1 MKKLKL
7 ILFGASLFMLA
18 SCGSKAPE
26 ETETTTSAPTAVE
39 QVEETEDSE
48 KINDTEASETADPA
62 DIDAVIAKI
71 EDLRNKAIES
81 GAKDFAPGILDELD
95 ETFDSIKKRAANG
108 EDVTADLTRLSMLY
122 EALSSYSKA
131 CTLKNKI
138 DDMELAQ
145 LDQKDYDD
153 GLLYLNQC
161 DELFEEEEL
170 SAVKLQDAAAKAYAS
185 LNSVYFVAF
194 KKLAKDARA
203 AAFEAKRDA
212 DSVKAA
218 ISQKERYNEA
228 AETFKK
234 GDTSY
239 AMQNPERA
247 CDLYIEAGELFDEL
261 YEVVSEKRAAAQAAI
276 DAAKSKVLESE
287 QAALQ
292 ADKDLPITDENLAGI
307 EDEDAVLLEEDEYD
321 DPEAAEAD
329 IAETFEEEVINT
341 VVDYLEAE

>member
-26 ETETTTSAPTAVE
+26 ETETKTTAPVAVE
-39 QVEETEDSE
+39 QVEEKDTAKTVETDSTTAVT
-48 KINDTEASETADPA
+48 NTDEAF
-62 DIDAVIAKI
+62 AKVD
-71 EDLRNKAIES
+71 DLRNKAIEA

-95 ETFDSIKKRAANG
+95 ETYASIKERAAKG
-108 EDVTADLTRLSMLY
+108 EDVTADLARLSMLY

-131 CTLKNKI
+131 CALKNKI
-138 DDMELAQ
+138 DDLELAQ
-145 LDQKDYDD
+145 LDQKDYDA
-153 GLLYLNQC
+153 GVLYLNEC

-170 SAVKLQDAAAKAYAS
+170 SATKLQDSAKKAYAS
-185 LNSVYFVAF
+185 LNTVYFVAF

-218 ISQKERYNEA
+218 VSQKERYNEA
-228 AETFKK
+228 ADIFKN
-234 GDTSY
+234 GDASY

-261 YEVVSEKRAAAQAAI
+261 YEEVSEKRAAAQAAI
-276 DAAKSKVLESE
+276 DAAKAKVAESE

-307 EDEDAVLLEEDEYD
+307 EDEDAVLLEEDDYD
-321 DPEAAEAD
+321 DPEDAEVE

>member
-18 SCGSKAPE
+18 SCGSKAPD
-26 ETETTTSAPTAVE
+26 ETESTPTAPAAVE
-39 QVEETEDSE
+39 QVEDTETDNTEAADTTDSE
-48 KINDTEASETADPA
+48 SADGL
-62 DIDAVIAKI
+62 DAALAKI

-95 ETFDSIKKRAANG
+95 ETLASIKERAAKG
-108 EDVTADLTRLSMLY
+108 EDVTADLARLSMLY
-122 EALSSYSKA
+122 DALTSYSKA
-131 CTLKNKI
+131 CVLKNKI

-145 LDQKDYDD
+145 LDQKDYDA
-153 GLLYLNQC
+153 GVLYLNEC

-170 SAVKLQDAAAKAYAS
+170 SAVKLQDASKKAYAS
-185 LNSVYFVAF
+185 LNTVYFVAF

-212 DSVKAA
+212 DSVKAGV
-218 ISQKERYNEA
+218 SQKERYNEA
-228 AETFKK
+228 VEIFKN
-234 GDTSY
+234 GDSSY

-261 YEVVSEKRAAAQAAI
+261 YEDVSEKRAAAQAAI
-276 DAAKSKVLESE
+276 DAAKAKVAESE
-287 QAALQ
+287 KAALQ

-321 DPEAAEAD
+321 DPEEAEAD

-341 VVDYLEAE
+341 VVDYLEAK